1 MEDLRFLRFVLLVGE
16 IQKNLQK
23 VKWTNAVEFG
33 LKGVHMVW
41 MLELSL
47 YPDGLSM
54 SELAKLCMNDRALV
68 SREIS
73 AMEQNGYIT
82 FEDSATGGRHRYSAK
97 LKLTERGRALAK
109 EIEAAG
115 RQIQES
121 VNYNVSEEDLKIFY
135 STLEKL
141 QVNFQQIIEED
152 RGFVIRSPFIKETK
166 QENNITEEQS

>member
-1 MEDLRFLRFVLLVGE
+1 LRFVLLVGE
-16 IQKNLQK
+16 VYKNLQK
-23 VKWTNAVEFG
+23 VKWSNAVEFG

-41 MLELSL
+41 MVELSR
-47 YPDGLSM
+47 YPEGLSM
-54 SELAKLCMNDRALV
+54 SELAKRCMNDRALV

-73 AMEQNGYIT
+73 AMEQNGYVA
-82 FEDSATGGRHRYSAK
+82 FEDPVGGGRHRYSAK

-152 RGFVIRSPFIKETK
+152 RGFVIRSPFTEEPN
-166 QENNITEEQS
+166 QVNQNTEEQS